1 MAFAMPRPGLRE
13 RKKLRTRRVII
24 ETAGELFAKKG
35 YGSTTVAEIADA
47 VEISPSTVF
56 KYFPTKADLVFNIVD
71 VITDNLRQRITNRQA
86 DETTAAAVVA
96 CGFDELPAIEMP
108 YAELL
113 RGMPRI

>member
-47 VEISPSTVF
+47 AEISPSTVF
-56 KYFPTKADLVFNIVD
+56 KYFPTKADLVFSLVD
-71 VITDNLRQRITNRQA
+71 TITDNLRQRVEGRGDN
-86 DETTAAAVVA
+86 ETTTTAVLAWIVE
-96 CGFDELPAIEMP
+96 DLPEIEMP
-108 YAELL
+108 
-113 RGMPRI
+113 